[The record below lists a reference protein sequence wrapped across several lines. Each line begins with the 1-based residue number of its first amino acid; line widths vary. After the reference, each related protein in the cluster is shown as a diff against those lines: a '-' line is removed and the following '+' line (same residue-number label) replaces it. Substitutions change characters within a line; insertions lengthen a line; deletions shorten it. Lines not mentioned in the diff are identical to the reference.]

1 MNYPRVCRF
10 MASTSTFLCSWAAWL
25 GSLCLSAWSSPI
37 STRTRWELH
46 TDTPQLSRAVSPT
59 QEALK
64 RLEESQDWLKFA
76 SLHQGTALLT
86 VDQRRWEDLKSRLK
100 IAQPLH
106 LPPRPG
112 ARRQKKTHASAP
124 DRAQNVD
131 VTTGPGVCHAVLL
144 LCSTCAINP
153 SLSALCFFLILN
165 LCLEMM
171 TSSRN

>member
-1 MNYPRVCRF
+1 
-10 MASTSTFLCSWAAWL
+10 MASTSTFLCSWVAWL
-25 GSLCLSAWSSPI
+25 GSLCLSVWSSPI
-37 STRTRWELH
+37 LTRTRWELH
-46 TDTPQLSRAVSPT
+46 TDTPPQLLRAVLST

-64 RLEESQDWLKFA
+64 RLQESQDWLKFA

-112 ARRQKKTHASAP
+112 ARRQKKTHAP

-131 VTTGPGVCHAVLL
+131 VMTSPGACHAVLL
-144 LCSTCAINP
+144 FCSTCAINP
-153 SLSALCFFLILN
+153 SLLSLCFLFFPLILN
-165 LCLEMM
+165 VCPEMM
-171 TSSRN
+171 TSCRN